1 MRYCHTQ
8 IGWVSLIG
16 MGGGM
21 IVTLALML
29 GSDKL
34 AIAAWVAPAIA
45 ATFLLFMAVFGR
57 LTTMVTADEFIAR
70 FGWLG
75 WPSQVTP
82 LAEIAGAIPTRT
94 SPVSGWGIR
103 ITTRGWLYNVS
114 GRNAVI
120 IGTTDGKQYLVGTD
134 EPVVLANA
142 INAAL
147 GREPEFSRIRGA
159 GVPQG

>member
-1 MRYCHTQ
+1 MRYRHVQ

-21 IVTLALML
+21 LVTLALML
-29 GSDKL
+29 TSGKL
-34 AIAAWVAPAIA
+34 AVAAWVAPAIA
-45 ATFLLFMAVFGR
+45 VTFLMFMAVFGR
-57 LTTMVTADEFIAR
+57 LTTIITNDEFIAR

-94 SPVSGWGIR
+94 SPISGWGIR

-114 GRNAVI
+114 GRDAVI

-134 EPVVLANA
+134 EPVALADA
-142 INAAL
+142 INGAL
-147 GREPEFSRIRGA
+147 GREPQFSRIRGV
-159 GVPQG
+159 GLPGQ

>member
-21 IVTLALML
+21 VLTLVLML

-34 AIAAWVAPAIA
+34 AVAAWIAPAIA
-45 ATFLLFMAVFGR
+45 VTFLLFMAVFGR
-57 LTTMVTADEFIAR
+57 LTTMITGDEFIAR

-94 SPVSGWGIR
+94 APISGWGIR

-114 GRNAVI
+114 GRDAVI

-134 EPVVLANA
+134 EPVALADA

-159 GVPQG
+159 GVPQE